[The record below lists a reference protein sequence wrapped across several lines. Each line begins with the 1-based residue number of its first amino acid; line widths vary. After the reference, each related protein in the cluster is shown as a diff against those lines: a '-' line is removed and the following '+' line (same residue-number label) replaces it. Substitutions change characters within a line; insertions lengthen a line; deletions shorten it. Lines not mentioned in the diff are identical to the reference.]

1 MYILEGIKKKKL
13 FIVEQKQKQN
23 EKEEEGL
30 ESRIT

>member
-13 FIVEQKQKQN
+13 FIVEQKQNEN
-23 EKEEEGL
+23 EKEEWL